1 MSNPIIKSRRDI
13 PSIEILASD
22 EEISSAGASL
32 PRPLVVEIIRSEVEK
47 LKRQFENATVEIDF
61 TVFRNQI
68 LAEIHRES
76 RRKIGRV
83 INGTGIL
90 VHTNLG
96 RAPLSEDLF
105 DCIKSHIIG
114 YGNLEFDVNTGK
126 RGKRGE
132 LAEKYLAI
140 LSESE
145 ASCIV
150 NNNAAAIFLILN
162 TLANKKD
169 VVISRG
175 ELVQIGGGFRIPDII
190 RKSGARLVE
199 VGTTNITTIDDYKA
213 SLESIPSLILKI
225 HRSNFAVTGF
235 TEDVDIK
242 ALAALGIE
250 HNIPIVSDLGSG
262 VFVDTSEYA
271 GRRETTVQDSVRDGA
286 DLTCFSGDKILGGG
300 QAGLIVGRKEIIDKL
315 KKNPIYRALRVDKIV
330 ISALEVMLG
339 YYLNGSWK
347 NNIKL
352 WRLAGRKESEMYE
365 KGRHMLKEIGAGDK
379 ILLEGSQA
387 EMGGGS
393 LPDVPLPSVA
403 FVFRSKHSPQKV
415 ASVFLSAE
423 PPVVGRVTK
432 DSFMIDLK
440 AVDDTDAE
448 TLLNIIKKLKDSL

>member
-1 MSNPIIKSRRDI
+1 MDGHIIKSRRDI

-22 EEISSAGASL
+22 REISSAGASL
-32 PRPLVVEIIRSEVEK
+32 PRPVIIEIIRSEVEK
-47 LKRQFENATVEIDF
+47 LKGQFENATAEIDF
-61 TVFRNQI
+61 AVFKNKI
-68 LAEIHRES
+68 LAEIQRES

-83 INGTGIL
+83 INGTGVI

-96 RAPLSEDLF
+96 RAPLSDDLF
-105 DCIKSHIIG
+105 DRMKSRISG
-114 YGNLEFDVNTGK
+114 YGNLEFDINTGK

-132 LAEKYLAI
+132 SAEKYLAI

-145 ASCIV
+145 TSCIV
-150 NNNAAAIFLILN
+150 NNNAAALFLILN
-162 TLANKKD
+162 TLANKNN

-199 VGTTNITTIDDYKA
+199 VGTTNITTIDDFKA
-213 SLESIPSLILKI
+213 SLESIPSLILKV
-225 HRSNFAVTGF
+225 HRSNFAMTGF

-242 ALAALGIE
+242 SLVALGKE
-250 HNIPIVSDLGSG
+250 HNIPIVIDLGSG
-262 VFVDTSEYA
+262 VFVDTSEFA
-271 GRRETTVQDSVRDGA
+271 GHRETTVQDSVRDGA
-286 DLTCFSGDKILGGG
+286 DLTCFSGDKILGGV

-339 YYLNGSWK
+339 YYMNGSWK
-347 NNIKL
+347 DNIKL
-352 WRLAGRKESEMYE
+352 WNLAGRKESEMYE
-365 KGRHMLKEIGAGDK
+365 KGRQMLKEISAGDK

-393 LPDVPLPSVA
+393 LPNVSLPSVA
-403 FVFRSKHSPQKV
+403 FVFRSKYSPQKI
-415 ASVFLSAE
+415 ATMFLSAE
-423 PPVVGRVTK
+423 PPVIGRVTK
-432 DSFMIDLK
+432 DAFMIDLK

-448 TLLNIIKKLKDSL
+448 TIVSTCKKLKDSF